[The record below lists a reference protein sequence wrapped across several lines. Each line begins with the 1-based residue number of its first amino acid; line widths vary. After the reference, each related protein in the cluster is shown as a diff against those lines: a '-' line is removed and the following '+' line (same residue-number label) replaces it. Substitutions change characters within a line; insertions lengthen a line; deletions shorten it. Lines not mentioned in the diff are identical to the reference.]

1 MNIDLKKKN
10 KELSVI
16 TLEISSQDYNDKVE
30 SILNDY
36 KKKANVPGFR
46 KGFVPLGMI
55 KKQYELPVKVDEINK
70 LVQSELSKYITENN
84 LSILGNPIPSENDD
98 INWKKNDIIL
108 NFDVAHKPSFKLNY
122 KLKKP
127 IAHYQILADDLM
139 IKNQIESYQSQYG
152 KLISVSK
159 IEDNVN
165 VIGNFF
171 SEELDFKKE
180 ANFLASQLSKTT
192 FKKFLKLKVGQEI
205 KINPKEV
212 FDDKVDLNRVID
224 LDENGLNKINEISF
238 KLQELNKNQ
247 KAEANEDLFKKVYPN
262 DSIKNLKDFKSKIKT
277 DIEKQFINQSD
288 QKFLNDVTEAVID
301 SSKINLPKDFLK
313 RLMKLNSK
321 ESLND
326 EELEKEYLNSEK
338 GIKYQLI
345 EEKIIN
351 ENDIKINID
360 TIKEFATNM
369 IKNQMA
375 AYGQNN
381 PDEKELNSIL
391 QRIMSNQDEVKRISN
406 QIISEKLL
414 LIYKEKVNKKIKKVS
429 YEEYIEIAYKKNN

>member
-10 KELSVI
+10 KELSII
-16 TLEISSQDYNDKVE
+16 TLEISSQDYKDKVE

-98 INWKKNDIIL
+98 IDWKKNDIIF
-108 NFDVAHKPSFKLNY
+108 NFDVANKPSFKLNY

-127 IAHYQILADDLM
+127 ITHYQILADDLM

-165 VIGNFF
+165 VIGNFS

-212 FDDKVDLNRVID
+212 FDDKDDLNKVTG
-224 LDENGLNKINEISF
+224 LDENSLNKINEISF

-360 TIKEFATNM
+360 TIKEFATKM

-375 AYGQNN
+375 AYGQKN

>member
-10 KELSVI
+10 KELSII
-16 TLEISSQDYNDKVE
+16 TLEISSQDYKDKVE

-98 INWKKNDIIL
+98 IDWKKNDIIF
-108 NFDVAHKPSFKLNY
+108 NFDVANKPSFKLNY

-127 IAHYQILADDLM
+127 ITHYQILAGDLM

-165 VIGNFF
+165 VIGNFS
-171 SEELDFKKE
+171 SEELDFIKE

-192 FKKFLKLKVGQEI
+192 FKKFLKLKVGEEI

-212 FDDKVDLNRVID
+212 FDDKDDLNKLTG
-224 LDENGLNKINEISF
+224 LDENSLNKINEISF

-375 AYGQNN
+375 AYGQKN

-406 QIISEKLL
+406 QMISEKLL

>member
-10 KELSVI
+10 KELSII
-16 TLEISSQDYNDKVE
+16 TLEISSQDYKDKVE
-30 SILNDY
+30 LILNDY

-98 INWKKNDIIL
+98 IDWKKNDIIL

-192 FKKFLKLKVGQEI
+192 FKKFLKIKVGQEI
-205 KINPKEV
+205 KITPKEV
-212 FDDKVDLNRVID
+212 FDDKDDLNKVTG
-224 LDENGLNKINEISF
+224 LDENSLNKINEISF

-247 KAEANEDLFKKVYPN
+247 KAEANEDFFKKVYPN

>member
-10 KELSVI
+10 KELSII
-16 TLEISSQDYNDKVE
+16 TLEISSQDYKDKVE

-98 INWKKNDIIL
+98 IDWKKNDIIF
-108 NFDVAHKPSFKLNY
+108 NFDVANKPSFKLNY

-127 IAHYQILADDLM
+127 ITHYQILADDLI

-212 FDDKVDLNRVID
+212 FDDKDDLNKVTG
-224 LDENGLNKINEISF
+224 LDENSLNKINEISF

>member
-10 KELSVI
+10 KELSII
-16 TLEISSQDYNDKVE
+16 TLEISSQDYKDKVE

-98 INWKKNDIIL
+98 IDWKKNDIIF
-108 NFDVAHKPSFKLNY
+108 NFDVANKPSFKLNY

-127 IAHYQILADDLM
+127 ITHYQILADDLM

-165 VIGNFF
+165 VIGNFS
-171 SEELDFKKE
+171 SEELDFIKE

-212 FDDKVDLNRVID
+212 FDDKDDLNKLTG
-224 LDENGLNKINEISF
+224 LDENSLNKINEISF

-247 KAEANEDLFKKVYPN
+247 KAETNEDLFKKVYPN

-321 ESLND
+321 ESFND

-345 EEKIIN
+345 EEKIII

-375 AYGQNN
+375 AYGQKN
-381 PDEKELNSIL
+381 PNEKELNSIL

>member
-10 KELSVI
+10 KELSII
-16 TLEISSQDYNDKVE
+16 TLEISSQDYKDKVE

-98 INWKKNDIIL
+98 IDWKKNDIIL

-127 IAHYQILADDLM
+127 ITHYQILADDLM

-165 VIGNFF
+165 VLGNFS

-180 ANFLASQLSKTT
+180 ANFVASQLSKTT

-212 FDDKVDLNRVID
+212 FNDKDDLNKVTG
-224 LDENGLNKINEISF
+224 LDENSLGKINEISF

-247 KAEANEDLFKKVYPN
+247 KAEANEDLFKKIYPN
-262 DSIKNLKDFKSKIKT
+262 DSIINLKDFKSKIKA

-360 TIKEFATNM
+360 SIKEFATNM

>member
-1 MNIDLKKKN
+1 M
-10 KELSVI
+10 
-16 TLEISSQDYNDKVE
+16 
-30 SILNDY
+30 
-36 KKKANVPGFR
+36 
-46 KGFVPLGMI
+46 
-55 KKQYELPVKVDEINK
+55 
-70 LVQSELSKYITENN
+70 
-84 LSILGNPIPSENDD
+84 
-98 INWKKNDIIL
+98 
-108 NFDVAHKPSFKLNY
+108 
-122 KLKKP
+122 
-127 IAHYQILADDLM
+127 
-139 IKNQIESYQSQYG
+139 
-152 KLISVSK
+152 
-159 IEDNVN
+159 
-165 VIGNFF
+165 
-171 SEELDFKKE
+171 
-180 ANFLASQLSKTT
+180 
-192 FKKFLKLKVGQEI
+192 
-205 KINPKEV
+205 
-212 FDDKVDLNRVID
+212 
-224 LDENGLNKINEISF
+224 
-238 KLQELNKNQ
+238 
-247 KAEANEDLFKKVYPN
+247 VYA
-262 DSIKNLKDFKSKIKT
+262 I
-277 DIEKQFINQSD
+277 QSD
-288 QKFLNDVTEAVID
+288 QKFLNDVTEALID

-414 LIYKEKVNKKIKKVS
+414 LIYKDKVNKKIKKVS

>member
-10 KELSVI
+10 KDLSVI

-98 INWKKNDIIL
+98 IDWKKNDIIL

-122 KLKKP
+122 KLKNP
-127 IAHYQILADDLM
+127 ITHYQILADDLM

-165 VIGNFF
+165 VIGDFS

-212 FDDKVDLNRVID
+212 FDDKDDLNKVTG
-224 LDENGLNKINEISF
+224 LDENSLNNINEISF

-321 ESLND
+321 ESLNE

>member
-10 KELSVI
+10 KELSII
-16 TLEISSQDYNDKVE
+16 TLEISSQDYKDKVE

-98 INWKKNDIIL
+98 IDWKKNDIIF
-108 NFDVAHKPSFKLNY
+108 NFDVANKPSFKLNY

-127 IAHYQILADDLM
+127 ITYYQILADDLM
-139 IKNQIESYQSQYG
+139 IENQIESYQSQYG

-165 VIGNFF
+165 IIGNFS
-171 SEELDFKKE
+171 SEELDFIKE

-192 FKKFLKLKVGQEI
+192 FKKFLKLKVGEEI

-212 FDDKVDLNRVID
+212 FDDKDDLNKVTG
-224 LDENGLNKINEISF
+224 LDKNSLNKINEISF

>member
-10 KELSVI
+10 KELSII
-16 TLEISSQDYNDKVE
+16 TLEISSQDYKDKVE

-98 INWKKNDIIL
+98 IDWKKNDIIF
-108 NFDVAHKPSFKLNY
+108 NFDVANKPSFKLNY

-127 IAHYQILADDLM
+127 ITHYQILADDLM

-165 VIGNFF
+165 IIGNFS
-171 SEELDFKKE
+171 SEELDFIKE

-192 FKKFLKLKVGQEI
+192 FKKFLKLKVGEEI

-212 FDDKVDLNRVID
+212 FDDKDDLNKITG
-224 LDENGLNKINEISF
+224 LDENSLNKINEISF

-326 EELEKEYLNSEK
+326 EELEKEYLKSEK

-345 EEKIIN
+345 EEKIII

>member
-10 KELSVI
+10 KELSII
-16 TLEISSQDYNDKVE
+16 TLEISSKDYKDKVE

-46 KGFVPLGMI
+46 KGFVPIGMI

-98 INWKKNDIIL
+98 IDWKKNDIIF
-108 NFDVAHKPSFKLNY
+108 NFDVANKPSFKLNY

-127 IAHYQILADDLM
+127 ITHYQILADDLM

-165 VIGNFF
+165 VIGNFS

-212 FDDKVDLNRVID
+212 FDDKDDLNKVTG
-224 LDENGLNKINEISF
+224 LDENSLNKINEISF

-375 AYGQNN
+375 AYGQKN

-414 LIYKEKVNKKIKKVS
+414 LIYKDKVNKKIKKVS

>member
-10 KELSVI
+10 KELSII
-16 TLEISSQDYNDKVE
+16 TLEISSQDYKDKVE

-55 KKQYELPVKVDEINK
+55 KKQYEIPVKVEEINK
-70 LVQSELSKYITENN
+70 LVQSELSKYLTENN

-98 INWKKNDIIL
+98 IDWKKNDIIF
-108 NFDVAHKPSFKLNY
+108 NFDVANKPSFKLNY

-127 IAHYQILADDLM
+127 ITHYQILADDLM

-165 VIGNFF
+165 VIGNFS

-212 FDDKVDLNRVID
+212 FDDKDDLNKVTG
-224 LDENGLNKINEISF
+224 LDENSLDKINEISF

-247 KAEANEDLFKKVYPN
+247 KAEANEDFFKKVYPN

>member
-10 KELSVI
+10 KELSII
-16 TLEISSQDYNDKVE
+16 TLEISSQDYKDKVE

-98 INWKKNDIIL
+98 IDWKKNDIIF
-108 NFDVAHKPSFKLNY
+108 NFDVANKPSFKLNY

-127 IAHYQILADDLM
+127 ITHYQILADDLM

-165 VIGNFF
+165 IIGNFS
-171 SEELDFKKE
+171 SEELDFIKE

-192 FKKFLKLKVGQEI
+192 FKKFLKLKVGEEI

-212 FDDKVDLNRVID
+212 FDDKDDLNKITG
-224 LDENGLNKINEISF
+224 LDENSLNKINEISF

-326 EELEKEYLNSEK
+326 EELEKEYLKSEK

-345 EEKIIN
+345 EEKIII

-375 AYGQNN
+375 AYGQKN
-381 PDEKELNSIL
+381 PNEKELNSIL

>member
-10 KELSVI
+10 KEISVI

-46 KGFVPLGMI
+46 KGFVPIGMI

-98 INWKKNDIIL
+98 IDWKKNDIIL
-108 NFDVAHKPSFKLNY
+108 NFDVAHKPSFILNF

-127 IAHYQILADDLM
+127 ITHYQILADDLM

-165 VIGNFF
+165 VIGNFS

-180 ANFLASQLSKTT
+180 ANFLASQFSKTT

-212 FDDKVDLNRVID
+212 FDDKDDLNKVTG
-224 LDENGLNKINEISF
+224 LDENSLNKINEISF

>member
-10 KELSVI
+10 KELSII
-16 TLEISSQDYNDKVE
+16 TLEISSQDYKDKVE

-98 INWKKNDIIL
+98 IDWKKNDIIL
-108 NFDVAHKPSFKLNY
+108 NFDVAHKPSFKLIY

-127 IAHYQILADDLM
+127 ITHYQILADDLM

-165 VIGNFF
+165 VIGNFS

-212 FDDKVDLNRVID
+212 FDDKDDLNKVTG
-224 LDENGLNKINEISF
+224 LDENSLNKINEISF

>member
-10 KELSVI
+10 KELSII
-16 TLEISSQDYNDKVE
+16 TLEISSQDYKDKVE

-98 INWKKNDIIL
+98 IDWKKNDIIF
-108 NFDVAHKPSFKLNY
+108 NFDVANKPSFKLNY

-127 IAHYQILADDLM
+127 ITHYQILADDLM

-165 VIGNFF
+165 VIGDFS

-212 FDDKVDLNRVID
+212 FDDKDDLNKVTG
-224 LDENGLNKINEISF
+224 LDENSLNNINEISF

-247 KAEANEDLFKKVYPN
+247 KAETNEDLFKKVYPN

-288 QKFLNDVTEAVID
+288 QKLLNDVTEAVID
-301 SSKINLPKDFLK
+301 STKINLPKDFLK

-375 AYGQNN
+375 AYGQKN

>member
-16 TLEISSQDYNDKVE
+16 TLEISSQDYNEKVE

-98 INWKKNDIIL
+98 IDWKKSDILL
-108 NFDVAHKPSFKLNY
+108 NFDIAHKPSFKLNY
-122 KLKKP
+122 ILKKP
-127 IAHYQILADDLM
+127 ITHYQILADDLM

-180 ANFLASQLSKTT
+180 TNFLASQLSKTT
-192 FKKFLKLKVGQEI
+192 FKKFFKLKVGEEL

-212 FDDKVDLNRVID
+212 FDNKDDLNSVIG
-224 LDENGLNKINEISF
+224 LEENSLNKINEISF

-360 TIKEFATNM
+360 SIKEFATNM

-414 LIYKEKVNKKIKKVS
+414 LIYKDKVNKKIKKVS

>member
-10 KELSVI
+10 KELSII
-16 TLEISSQDYNDKVE
+16 TLEISSQDYKDKVE

-98 INWKKNDIIL
+98 IDWKKNDIIF
-108 NFDVAHKPSFKLNY
+108 NFDVANKPSFKLNY

-127 IAHYQILADDLM
+127 ITHYQILADDLM

-165 VIGNFF
+165 VIGNFS

-212 FDDKVDLNRVID
+212 FDDKDDLNKVTG
-224 LDENGLNKINEISF
+224 LDENSLNNINEISF

-247 KAEANEDLFKKVYPN
+247 KAETNEDLFKKVYPN

>member
-98 INWKKNDIIL
+98 IDWKKNDIIL
-108 NFDVAHKPSFKLNY
+108 NFDVAHKPSFKLIY

-127 IAHYQILADDLM
+127 ITHYQILADDLM

-165 VIGNFF
+165 VIGNFS

-212 FDDKVDLNRVID
+212 FDDKDDLNKVTG
-224 LDENGLNKINEISF
+224 LDENSLNKINEISF

>member
-10 KELSVI
+10 KDLSII
-16 TLEISSQDYNDKVE
+16 TLEISSQDYKDKVE

-70 LVQSELSKYITENN
+70 LVQSELSKYITDNN
-84 LSILGNPIPSENDD
+84 LLILGNPIPSENDNID
-98 INWKKNDIIL
+98 WKKNDIIL

-122 KLKKP
+122 KFKKP
-127 IAHYQILADDLM
+127 ITHYQILADDLM

-180 ANFLASQLSKTT
+180 ANFLASQLSNTT

-212 FDDKVDLNRVID
+212 FDDKDDLNKVTG
-224 LDENGLNKINEISF
+224 LDENSLNNINEISF

-247 KAEANEDLFKKVYPN
+247 KAETNEDLFKKVYPN

-326 EELEKEYLNSEK
+326 EELEKEYLKSEK

-345 EEKIIN
+345 EEKIII